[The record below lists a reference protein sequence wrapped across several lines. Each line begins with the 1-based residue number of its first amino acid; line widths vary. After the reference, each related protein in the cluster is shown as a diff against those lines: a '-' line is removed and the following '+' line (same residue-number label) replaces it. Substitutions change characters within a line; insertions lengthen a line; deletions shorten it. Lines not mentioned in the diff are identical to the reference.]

1 MGYFAVLF
9 RNSGEKFRIQRCHIN
24 LWALPGLL
32 PGRRLLYF
40 DVGLDIEAVGN
51 RPVKSVQ
58 LLLPFRVEEA
68 RWRTGAAYAL
78 DLWEIAGQSD
88 TAELIFGGPVEQH
101 LSAGERRVE
110 SSRLAEPLQFVRIR
124 ENEVAPVEDFKQRD
138 DCSLF
143 RVPLDKSIPPGQR
156 RYIRLRWQVFGT
168 QPIWEWKRGGGG
180 ARVDLRISDIRESR
194 FASQERPLRSR
205 IAEIER
211 VNFFLVLP
219 PVLQV
224 IAHSPAFNYLR
235 RLEHQAWI
243 PYLWGTA
250 HFAWKRVL
258 VVYSWRHSSDDGVKP
273 ISIEN
278 PFRVFLEF
286 GRAVPESCFYRIAKA
301 VLLVFVVLSAQDHW
315 SLVNSAFQA
324 VAHID
329 FLAVLAVVGAGT
341 LLGGLALFERVRS
354 WTQNR
359 FLKPRVWLRRVER
372 SILGLTHPRSS

>member
-9 RNSGEKFRIQRCHIN
+9 KNGGEKFRVQRCHIN
-24 LWALPGLL
+24 LWALPGLI

-40 DVGLDIEAVGN
+40 DVGLDIEAVGS

-68 RWRTGAAYAL
+68 RWRSGARYAL
-78 DLWEIAGQSD
+78 DLWEVAGQSD
-88 TAELIFGGPVEQH
+88 TAELIFGGPVRQR
-101 LSAGERRVE
+101 LSGDERRVE
-110 SSRLAEPLQFVRIR
+110 SSRLAEPLHFIRIR
-124 ENEVAPVEDFKQRD
+124 ENEVAPVDKFKQRD
-138 DCSLF
+138 DCSLYN
-143 RVPLDKSIPPGQR
+143 VPLGKAIAPGQR

-194 FASQERPLRSR
+194 FASEERSLRPR
-205 IAEIER
+205 IAEIDR

-219 PVLQV
+219 PVLHV

-235 RLEHQAWI
+235 RLEHEAWI

-258 VVYSWRHSSDDGVKP
+258 VVYSWRHSSDEETKP

-278 PFRVFLEF
+278 PFRIFLEF
-286 GRAVPESCFYRIAKA
+286 GRAVPESCAYRMVKA
-301 VLLVFVVLSAQDHW
+301 ALFIFVVLLAQDHW
-315 SLVNSAFQA
+315 SLVNSAFET
-324 VAHID
+324 VTHVNVV
-329 FLAVLAVVGAGT
+329 AVLAFLGAGT

-354 WTQNR
+354 WTQSR
-359 FLKPRVWLRRVER
+359 FLKPRMWLRRVER
-372 SILGLTHPRSS
+372 SILALTHPRHS